1 MDLNL
6 SNSTFEL
13 KEEAKNC
20 LLFKWQVSQI
30 NPSAFSLVMAI
41 FDCLMSVLTIIG
53 NGLVI
58 ITVYRTASLHSP
70 SNILIAGLALSDFG
84 TGLITQPSHFIEF
97 IAASGRGHSCMVN
110 TAFLVLNISGWLFTM
125 LSLYTLTC
133 IAIERYFAI
142 VFHLRYNE
150 KVTVKRTVIVLLLAW
165 VLIPLASTLISFK
178 TLDAPPKLLF
188 TNAIFIIVGL
198 TITSLCHVKVFL
210 VARRHFGQIHNQLR
224 GKSLEHNLAISTA
237 RYRRNFYTVLLI
249 VGACMACYL
258 PYSVA
263 VLAGFRQRRR
273 IILLTL
279 VAGSNSALNP
289 LIYFWRIKELR
300 DATKRF
306 VNKLFTCCKDKSE
319 ITMN

>member
-1 MDLNL
+1 MNLNL

-13 KEEAKNC
+13 KEEAENC
-20 LLFKWQVSQI
+20 LLFEWQLSQI
-30 NPSAFSLVMAI
+30 TPNAFALVMAI
-41 FDCLMSVLTIIG
+41 LDCLISAFTIIG
-53 NGLVI
+53 NGLVM
-58 ITVYRTASLHSP
+58 ITVYRTPNLQSP

-97 IAASGRGHSCMVN
+97 IAASVSGDSCMVN
-110 TAFLVLNISGWLFTM
+110 TAFLVLNISGRLFTM

-150 KVTVKRTVIVLLLAW
+150 KVTVKRTVVVLLLAW

-178 TLDAPPKLLF
+178 TLDVPNKLLL
-188 TNAIFIIVGL
+188 TKAIFIIVGL
-198 TITSLCHVKVFL
+198 SITSLCYVKVFL

-224 GKSLEHNLAISTA
+224 VQSLEQLAISTA
-237 RYRRNFYTVLLI
+237 RYRRNFYTVLFI
-249 VGACMACYL
+249 VGACAACYL

-263 VLAGFRQRRR
+263 VLAGFRQRSRT
-273 IILLTL
+273 ILLTL

-300 DATKRF
+300 NATKRL
-306 VNKLFTCCKDKSE
+306 VNKPCC
-319 ITMN
+319 NGP